1 MSERNAFGP
10 SLKAERDRR
19 GVTLQAIADSTKISI
34 SLLAALERNDM
45 SRWPSGIFRRAF
57 VREYVTALGLPPEP
71 LVAEFVR
78 LFPDGSVV
86 DPTHPPGPCPAAP
99 EITELRLTLEPE
111 PSAMWR
117 MLRTRAFVALVEA
130 CVVIGVGSTS
140 AWVLG
145 APAWS
150 GVGMLALVY
159 YPLASIF
166 LERAP
171 RPRLPFTP
179 AGPSHWLRA
188 TSKSVTRVWSRPA
201 VRNPEAE
208 GMDSSTPAAPE
219 WHTASN

>member
-78 LFPDGSVV
+78 LFPDG
-86 DPTHPPGPCPAAP
+86 PCSGAP
-99 EITELRLTLEPE
+99 EVTELRLTLEPE
-111 PSAMWR
+111 PSATWR
-117 MLRTRAFVALVEA
+117 MIRTRAFVACIEVCA
-130 CVVIGVGSTS
+130 VMGVGSAL
-140 AWVLG
+140 AWVLE

-150 GVGMLALVY
+150 AMGVLALVY
-159 YPLASIF
+159 YPLTSVF

-171 RPRLPFTP
+171 KPRLLFRPT
-179 AGPSHWLRA
+179 GLDRWLRV
-188 TSKSVTRVWSRPA
+188 TSKSLTRVWPKPA
-201 VRNPEAE
+201 VRSPEAE
-208 GMDSSTPAAPE
+208 GIDGPATTAPE
-219 WHTASN
+219 WHTAPN